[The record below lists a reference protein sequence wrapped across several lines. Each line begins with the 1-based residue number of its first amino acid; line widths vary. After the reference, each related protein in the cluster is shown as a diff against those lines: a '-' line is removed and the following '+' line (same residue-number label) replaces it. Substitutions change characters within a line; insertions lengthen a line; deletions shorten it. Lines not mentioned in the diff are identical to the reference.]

1 MNKTGLKAAIKVF
14 SIDFSIIDTND
25 VLDMHKH
32 LMKET
37 WCKIMSE
44 LIKKIFMGSL
54 TGIVSALII
63 ESACR

>member
-37 WCKIMSE
+37 
-44 LIKKIFMGSL
+44 
-54 TGIVSALII
+54 
-63 ESACR
+63 